1 MEAYMQV
8 ANQPT
13 VTTSS
18 ANVGDALSASGVS
31 WGAVFAGAVAAAAL
45 SLILVV
51 LGTGLGMSAISP
63 WAQDGISAT
72 TFGISTVVW
81 VIFMAVAASAMGG
94 YLAGRLRT
102 KWVGVHTDEVFFRDT
117 AHGFLAWG
125 VATLLTAALLT
136 SATAAF
142 VSGGVKA
149 SAAVVGGTASAAGT
163 VTAVAADTLD
173 NSNPERSL
181 NYFIDSLFR
190 DSSST
195 RATDDMAQRQSQAVP
210 PEASPVDGERPAVES
225 FPANTQST
233 ATINNNRSSQGTSL
247 AEVTPQVTRIFINA
261 IWHDQG
267 LPQEDVTYVAQLI
280 SEHTSLTQQQAEERV
295 SDTYARLSAEIN
307 ELEETAKEAADTAR
321 AASAYAALWFFV
333 SLLLGAFTA
342 SIAATIG
349 GRQRDL

>member
-1 MEAYMQV
+1 MQV

-18 ANVGDALSASGVS
+18 TNVGDALSASGVS
-31 WGAVFAGAVAAAAL
+31 WGAIFAGAVAAAAL

-63 WAQDGISAT
+63 WTQDGISAT
-72 TFGISTVVW
+72 TFGVSTVIW

-102 KWVGVHTDEVFFRDT
+102 KWVGIHTDEVFFRDT

-136 SATAAF
+136 SATAAL

-163 VTAVAADTLD
+163 VTTAAADALD

-195 RATDDMAQRQSQAVP
+195 HATEDMAQRQSQAVP
-210 PEASPVDGERPAVES
+210 PEASPVDGERPAAES
-225 FPANTQST
+225 FPANTQSAQT
-233 ATINNNRSSQGTSL
+233 VNNRSTQRASL

-261 IWHDQG
+261 IWRDQG
-267 LPQEDVTYVAQLI
+267 LPQEDVSYVAQLI
-280 SEHTSLTQQQAEERV
+280 AEHTALTQQEAEERV
-295 SDTYARLSAEIN
+295 NETYARLSAEIN
-307 ELEETAKEAADTAR
+307 ELEDTAKEAADTAR

>member
-1 MEAYMQV
+1 MQV

-18 ANVGDALSASGVS
+18 TNVGDALSASGVS
-31 WGAVFAGAVAAAAL
+31 WGAIFAGAVAAAAL

-63 WAQDGISAT
+63 WTQDGISAT
-72 TFGISTVVW
+72 TFGVSTVIW

-102 KWVGVHTDEVFFRDT
+102 KWVGIHTDEVFFRDT

-136 SATAAF
+136 SATAAL

-163 VTAVAADTLD
+163 VTTAAADALD

-195 RATDDMAQRQSQAVP
+195 RATEDMAQRQSQAVP
-210 PEASPVDGERPAVES
+210 PEASPADGERPAAES
-225 FPANTQST
+225 FPANTQSAQT
-233 ATINNNRSSQGTSL
+233 VNNRSNQRASL

-261 IWHDQG
+261 IWRDQG
-267 LPQEDVTYVAQLI
+267 LPQEDVSYVAQLI
-280 SEHTSLTQQQAEERV
+280 AEHTALTQQEAEERV
-295 SDTYARLSAEIN
+295 NETYARLSAEIN
-307 ELEETAKEAADTAR
+307 ELEDTAKEAADTAR